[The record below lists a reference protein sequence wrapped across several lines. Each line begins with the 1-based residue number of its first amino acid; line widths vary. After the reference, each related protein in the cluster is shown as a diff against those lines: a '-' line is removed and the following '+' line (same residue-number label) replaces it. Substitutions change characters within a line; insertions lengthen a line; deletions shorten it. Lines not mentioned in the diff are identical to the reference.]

1 MDERKDNAKKNQAIF
16 AQRSLK
22 PEEALG
28 EWERMKESLG
38 SEDAV
43 ERLVVNASRR
53 LNLPIGPIGA
63 SPGTWELDLSR
74 LEDDR
79 TALRGACAITIS
91 KARCA

>member
-38 SEDAV
+38 V
-43 ERLVVNASRR
+43 KK
-53 LNLPIGPIGA
+53 P
-63 SPGTWELDLSR
+63 
-74 LEDDR
+74 
-79 TALRGACAITIS
+79 
-91 KARCA
+91 